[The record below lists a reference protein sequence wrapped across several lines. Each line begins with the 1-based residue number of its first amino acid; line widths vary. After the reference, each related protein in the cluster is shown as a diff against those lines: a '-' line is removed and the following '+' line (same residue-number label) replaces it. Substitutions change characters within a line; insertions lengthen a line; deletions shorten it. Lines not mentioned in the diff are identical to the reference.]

1 MSDQMGNEK
10 GIDSLRSQMDAD
22 ARFRRA
28 LSGYDPHDVRMYVE
42 NVKRVFAQQAKAAKQ
57 EQEYLIIQLDAA
69 KSEIEA
75 RNCGLKKLKDLLI
88 ERETQLNAANTRINA
103 LLNTVKGH
111 RAEREELERLR
122 QEAAGEG
129 NAERIRALETETQKL
144 RASVAQAT
152 NLVVTWKAERE
163 RLMEENDRLR
173 EEVYYLRAI
182 GMRPAT
188 DAGEMRPLE
197 HGVYAAAYEKP
208 YVQQP
213 QRQPA
218 QQQPAQPHPQQ
229 TGFSQQKE
237 FAQVADKLATMFA
250 EAYQLISQF
259 KSSIDAQPE
268 LSQRPAQPAMQIL
281 RPDASNADAYYPRK

>member
-103 LLNTVKGH
+103 LLNTVKSH

-188 DAGEMRPLE
+188 DAGEMRPPE
-197 HGVYAAAYEKP
+197 PGAYAAAYVKP

-218 QQQPAQPHPQQ
+218 QQQTAQPHPQQ

-237 FAQVADKLATMFA
+237 FSQVADKLATMFA

>member
-237 FAQVADKLATMFA
+237 FSQVADKLATMFA

>member
-103 LLNTVKGH
+103 LLNTVKSH

-122 QEAAGEG
+122 QEAVGEG